1 MSLTMAR
8 STSWARP
15 ISTTTPLGSSASAMK
30 AASITKVAP
39 CSPWAGP
46 NISPRN
52 EWATITW
59 SRTSTANIG
68 PPEHLPAN
76 WLAAFLE
83 KCDQADVLR
92 GRIVDQLAQY
102 AALGAENTGQSR
114 RQVVERDGGRQQRIE
129 PRIRQE
135 VERGGEPAAMRPA
148 RPMRGRDLPDL
159 ARHQPEAA
167 AVERAAERDRDLA
180 GAVPAHFQHRRLG
193 AGEPDRGREP
203 GRAPARMD
211 HEIAIAR
218 RGVRRRKADAKGAG
232 ERRARRIDIDERH
245 LGAGQPPAQPPRQRP
260 HHPGPDHRDAVG
272 RPGRGVP

>member
-114 RQVVERDGGRQQRIE
+114 RQVVERGG
-129 PRIRQE
+129 
-135 VERGGEPAAMRPA
+135 GPAAMRPA

-180 GAVPAHFQHRRLG
+180 GAVPAHLQHRRLG
-193 AGEPDRGREP
+193 AGEPDRGRESS
-203 GRAPARMD
+203 RAPARMH

-218 RGVRRRKADAKGAG
+218 RGLRRRKANAEGAG

-272 RPGRGVP
+272 RPWRGVP